1 LRFGATKIAGNG
13 NMTTG
18 GGMPASITLGIKP
31 LKISELKSI
40 FLALAPLE
48 GVSDPTLDLK
58 ISCSAINPKSLKV
71 SGHVE
76 SDKIKY
82 QDYEISNLKTDFAYS
97 KSKINLESL
106 TGRLYGG
113 TLEGNGA
120 LAMIG
125 DPAYEADIS
134 IESVDMS
141 KIPATKDLLK
151 GIGSLKVI
159 ASGKGTEE
167 KDIKKNLKAKGSI
180 NLKNGDIPS
189 LKLGEKI
196 FGNSAWNIL
205 RKAGIGLNEAAL
217 NELKGLDAS
226 CKDFSLTFRIENGV
240 ITTPDVRWQHL
251 KYRTTLSGSVTMDE
265 RLSYK
270 GEFALLKSTTDKL
283 FTNQTTKKILS
294 NKAGEMAIPF
304 EISGTVSNP
313 NAGPDEKYLGQLFGR
328 AVKELVVNKVTGT
341 VQNKVA
347 PKAKEAGKK
356 LLKDIFGK

>member
-1 LRFGATKIAGNG
+1 
-13 NMTTG
+13 
-18 GGMPASITLGIKP
+18 
-31 LKISELKSI
+31 
-40 FLALAPLE
+40 
-48 GVSDPTLDLK
+48 
-58 ISCSAINPKSLKV
+58 
-71 SGHVE
+71 
-76 SDKIKY
+76 
-82 QDYEISNLKTDFAYS
+82 
-97 KSKINLESL
+97 
-106 TGRLYGG
+106 
-113 TLEGNGA
+113 
-120 LAMIG
+120 
-125 DPAYEADIS
+125 
-134 IESVDMS
+134 
-141 KIPATKDLLK
+141 
-151 GIGSLKVI
+151 
-159 ASGKGTEE
+159 
-167 KDIKKNLKAKGSI
+167 
-180 NLKNGDIPS
+180 
-189 LKLGEKI
+189 LGEKI